1 MPTLR
6 FATRADLPTIL
17 DFIRQLADYEKLAH
31 EVTATEAELE
41 RTLFGEHPYAEVVI
55 AEQEGT
61 PAGFALFFHNYS
73 TFLAK
78 PGIYLEDLF
87 VLPDYRGQGIGKQL
101 LQFLARTAVARGCGR
116 FEWSVL
122 DWNTPAIAFY
132 HSVGAR
138 PMDGWTVQRVTG
150 RALQQLAGGYTEK

>member
-61 PAGFALFFHNYS
+61 PAGFALFFTTTPPSWPNRAS
-73 TFLAK
+73 T
-78 PGIYLEDLF
+78 
-87 VLPDYRGQGIGKQL
+87 
-101 LQFLARTAVARGCGR
+101 
-116 FEWSVL
+116 
-122 DWNTPAIAFY
+122 
-132 HSVGAR
+132 
-138 PMDGWTVQRVTG
+138 
-150 RALQQLAGGYTEK
+150 